1 MDSDEIVEHRGSPL
15 RSSSKENK
23 MEGVYVLWDGSG
35 FYVGET
41 GDLDERME
49 FHRREGRELLSFVP
63 VEGGAFARRR
73 EEAMVIEAFRS
84 MGQPITNPRPRCYDS
99 IGRRDRRGK

>member
-23 MEGVYVLWDGSG
+23 MEGVYILWDGSG

-63 VEGGAFARRR
+63 VDGGAFARRR
-73 EEAMVIEAFRS
+73 EEAMVLEAFRS
-84 MGQPITNPRPRCYDS
+84 MGQPITNLRPRCYDS

>member
-1 MDSDEIVEHRGSPL
+1 MD
-15 RSSSKENK
+15 KENK
-23 MEGVYVLWDGSG
+23 KEGVYILWDGSG

-63 VEGGAFARRR
+63 VDGGAFARRR
-73 EEAMVIEAFRS
+73 EESRIIEAFRS

-99 IGRRDRRGK
+99 LGKRERRGK

>member
-23 MEGVYVLWDGSG
+23 MEGVYILWDGSG

>member
-1 MDSDEIVEHRGSPL
+1 
-15 RSSSKENK
+15 

-35 FYVGET
+35 FYIGET

-49 FHRREGRELLSFVP
+49 FHRREGRELLSFIP
-63 VEGGAFARRR
+63 VEGGAFARRQ
-73 EEAMVIEAFRS
+73 EESRVIETFRS

-99 IGRRDRRGK
+99 LGRRGRRGK

>member
-1 MDSDEIVEHRGSPL
+1 
-15 RSSSKENK
+15 
-23 MEGVYVLWDGSG
+23 MEGVYV
-35 FYVGET
+35 GET
-41 GDLDERME
+41 GNLDERMK

-73 EEAMVIEAFRS
+73 EESRIIEAFRS

-99 IGRRDRRGK
+99 IGRRERRGK

>member
-1 MDSDEIVEHRGSPL
+1 
-15 RSSSKENK
+15 
-23 MEGVYVLWDGSG
+23 MEGVYVLWEGSG
-35 FYVGET
+35 FYIGET
-41 GDLDERME
+41 GDLDERMK
-49 FHRREGRELLSFVP
+49 FHRREGRELLAFVP
-63 VEGGAFARRR
+63 VDGGAFARRR